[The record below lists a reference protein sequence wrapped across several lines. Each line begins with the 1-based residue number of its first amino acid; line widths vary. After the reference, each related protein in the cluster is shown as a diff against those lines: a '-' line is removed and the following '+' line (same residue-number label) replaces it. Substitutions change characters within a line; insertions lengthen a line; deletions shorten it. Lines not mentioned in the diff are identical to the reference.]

1 MAADRA
7 ARRRQ
12 QPVTSGVRPEQCRR
26 QKKKLRNMPCKAKG
40 VVVYNHSLIVQA
52 YKEQEN
58 CATLTVNNERT
69 SRWGVDI
76 VRVGRR
82 STR

>member
-26 QKKKLRNMPCKAKG
+26 KKKTAEHAVQSQRG
-40 VVVYNHSLIVQA
+40 GSL
-52 YKEQEN
+52 
-58 CATLTVNNERT
+58 
-69 SRWGVDI
+69 
-76 VRVGRR
+76 
-82 STR
+82 